1 MTGSFACQLAFFN
14 TATRYFFSMG
24 REGVLPRSLGRTH
37 PVHRSAYIAS
47 SLVGVLCG
55 LIVAGFLLHDS
66 STLGALLKLGTWV
79 PMMGNIGILSIMALV
94 SVAIIQYFATTAR
107 DGQHWWNTILA
118 PIIATGAMCVTT
130 FLLIKYRTTLA
141 GGVEPFFVKWIWIP
155 PLAGVHPRRR
165 ARADLQDA
173 ATVPATTASAATCTR
188 TSRPSDA
195 AQIAGRRR
203 NGRRPAIRAASCANA
218 RASASGACR

>member
-1 MTGSFACQLAFFN
+1 
-14 TATRYFFSMG
+14 MG
-24 REGVLPRSLGRTH
+24 REGVLPRSLGKTH
-37 PVHRSAYIAS
+37 PVHRSPYVAS
-47 SLVGVLCG
+47 TLVGVLCG

-94 SVAIIQYFATTAR
+94 SVAIIKYFATTAK

-118 PIIATGAMCVTT
+118 PIVATGAMIVAT
-130 FLLIKYRTTLA
+130 FLLIEYRTTLA
-141 GGVEPFFVKWIWIP
+141 GGVEPFFVKWMWIP
-155 PLAGVHPRRR
+155 PLAGVRPRRR

-173 ATVPATTASAATCTR
+173 RPCPLRRHRPLPARGRRSVGR
-188 TSRPSDA
+188 

-218 RASASGACR
+218 RTSASGACR